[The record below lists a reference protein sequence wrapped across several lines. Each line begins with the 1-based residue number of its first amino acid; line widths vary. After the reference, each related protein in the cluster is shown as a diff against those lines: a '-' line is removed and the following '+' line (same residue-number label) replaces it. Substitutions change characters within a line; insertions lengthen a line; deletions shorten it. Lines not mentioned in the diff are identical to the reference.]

1 MSLPAEVPGGIGVA
15 VIDDHDAIHAGVQTW
30 FAQAAPPVRLVASY
44 TAVEPFLNEYPCA
57 TGDVDVVLLDL
68 ELKSRQPDFAAIEH
82 VTAAGHRT
90 LVYSHITHDEVILR
104 CLDLG
109 AAAYIAKTEGQ
120 SHLIEAIRATATDAS
135 YIGPRMASAISRDE
149 RAGRPALTKREKEVL
164 IAWFQTESKEL
175 VGQRLYISASSVR
188 THLQRV
194 RAKYAAVG
202 RPAPTKAALVARA
215 VQDGYISVEEL

>member
-1 MSLPAEVPGGIGVA
+1 MSSPAEEHHIGVA
-15 VIDDHDAIHAGVQTW
+15 VIDDHDAIHAGVQAW
-30 FAQAAPPVRLVASY
+30 FAQAQPPVRLVAGY
-44 TAVEPFLNEYPCA
+44 TAAEPFLDEYPSS
-57 TGDVDVVLLDL
+57 TTDVDVVLLDL
-68 ELKSRQPDFAAIEH
+68 ELKSRQPDFSAIER
-82 VTAAGHRT
+82 VTTAGHRT
-90 LVYSHITHDEVILR
+90 LVYSHIVHDEVILR

-120 SHLIEAIRATATDAS
+120 GHLIDAIRATATDES
-135 YIGPRMASAISRDE
+135 YVGPRMASAISRDE
-149 RAGRPALTKREKEVL
+149 RVGRPVLTKREKEVL
-164 IAWFQTESKEL
+164 VAWFQTESKEL

-202 RPAPTKAALVARA
+202 RPASTKAALVARA